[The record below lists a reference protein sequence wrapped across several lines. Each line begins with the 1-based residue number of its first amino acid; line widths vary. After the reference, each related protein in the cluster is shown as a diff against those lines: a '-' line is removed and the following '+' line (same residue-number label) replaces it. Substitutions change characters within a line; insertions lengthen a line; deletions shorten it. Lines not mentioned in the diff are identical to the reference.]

1 MQLVAINKAPLDS
14 IATSSYYYILDID
27 LQSKVL
33 WTTMARFLALLFAC
47 LPQLFL
53 AFNVGGLRSSPLF
66 KASTIRVQSRLSM
79 SFGGISEKLGGLVEF
94 ISGQQKVTEANIEDT
109 LKVKHAFGFQNRT
122 LNLLISPR
130 SIYFST
136 I

>member
-1 MQLVAINKAPLDS
+1 
-14 IATSSYYYILDID
+14 
-27 LQSKVL
+27 
-33 WTTMARFLALLFAC
+33 MARLLTLLLAC

-66 KASTIRVQSRLSM
+66 QASSIRIQSRLTM

-109 LKVKHAFGFQNRT
+109 LKAC
-122 LNLLISPR
+122 R
-130 SIYFST
+130 SNSNFK
-136 I
+136 